1 MKERSITFKIGTFNV
16 RTPQSETK
24 KQQLADDITNYR
36 LDVLCLQETKI
47 CKGVDY
53 NLKSGRSIAFPSTS
67 RFYGCGF
74 FIANKWI
81 DKIHRVWK
89 VSDRICVLQLNIE
102 NTPRSAEEYKK
113 SRSEF
118 MPTLYTIT
126 NVYAPTTER
135 RQKYPDEFETFYKDL
150 TKTIKDIGKKTFL
163 LLSGD
168 FNAKGGQFT
177 EGDNS
182 IGKYSKGRRNE
193 NGKTLIELCESE
205 NLFITNSAFPH
216 PSSHTTTWV
225 GQRRDPHTKKIIP
238 IYNLIDY
245 IICHRRYKHLATNA
259 RSYGGTIVTS
269 DHKLVITTFELE
281 WFNSQTFHNRDLGH
295 R

>member
-1 MKERSITFKIGTFNV
+1 MCCVKYTVITRYY
-16 RTPQSETK
+16 RT
-24 KQQLADDITNYR
+24 N
-36 LDVLCLQETKI
+36 
-47 CKGVDY
+47 
-53 NLKSGRSIAFPSTS
+53 
-67 RFYGCGF
+67 
-74 FIANKWI
+74 
-81 DKIHRVWK
+81 
-89 VSDRICVLQLNIE
+89 
-102 NTPRSAEEYKK
+102 
-113 SRSEF
+113 
-118 MPTLYTIT
+118 
-126 NVYAPTTER
+126 
-135 RQKYPDEFETFYKDL
+135 
-150 TKTIKDIGKKTFL
+150 TIKDIGKKTFL

-168 FNAKGGQFT
+168 FNAKVGQFT

-193 NGKTLIELCESE
+193 NGKTLLELCESE

-238 IYNLIDY
+238 IYNQIDY

-281 WFNSQTFHNRDLGH
+281 WFKVWRKRTTQSTPKINTSNIVHS
-295 R
+295 